1 MTSPNN
7 LTATDAAKAIRAGEL
22 TSRALVD
29 ACITRAEARD
39 ADVGAWTYL
48 NPCIA
53 RDQADNCD
61 HAITAGRA
69 PGPLHGIP
77 VGLKDIIDTADMPT
91 ENGSRLYE
99 GRRPVAVIDYTRAE
113 YEALPDF
120 NEDAASE
127 YPLSDDDYGDNENEQ
142 ELDDGPA
149 ESGGT
154 GSPLPDGP
162 AEACGIHWIH
172 LCHLCCSPQGSL
184 RDPLPDGPASGG
196 IHWLHC
202 LHPHPR
208 CRNHPCRTQ
217 PQIPHPH
224 LPWTSPCHPPSPH
237 PAGTLATVASPAAAV
252 ASSSR
257 LFPPGS
263 STPGRRT
270 VRTRSRRWP
279 QALKNFHWTGRSRGL
294 IGFQG
299 WGVRG

>member
-99 GRRPVAVIDYTRAE
+99 GRRPVADSTIAR
-113 YEALPDF
+113 L
-120 NEDAASE
+120 
-127 YPLSDDDYGDNENEQ
+127 
-142 ELDDGPA
+142 
-149 ESGGT
+149 
-154 GSPLPDGP
+154 
-162 AEACGIHWIH
+162 
-172 LCHLCCSPQGSL
+172 L
-184 RDPLPDGPASGG
+184 RDARAH
-196 IHWLHC
+196 IWC
-202 LHPHPR
+202 LSAVPSAPR
-208 CRNHPCRTQ
+208 
-217 PQIPHPH
+217 I
-224 LPWTSPCHPPSPH
+224 L
-237 PAGTLATVASPAAAV
+237 PAGADI
-252 ASSSR
+252 
-257 LFPPGS
+257 
-263 STPGRRT
+263 
-270 VRTRSRRWP
+270 
-279 QALKNFHWTGRSRGL
+279 GRSSAVYRR
-294 IGFQG
+294 QC
-299 WGVRG
+299 